1 MVAVNLRFALPLAL
15 LLCAMPTYGQT
26 QGAAQSNPPD
36 LSRQSREAAP
46 ADAKADGVAQL
57 LNRLEQLLQEN
68 NRDEFPS
75 LLSTPDITGAEAEQA
90 TDDLFSYETVHA
102 AVKERDRT
110 ALEGSLPGDGYAVI
124 VEVMTETA
132 ARARVL
138 TARLDVRRLR
148 GGAADSWRIAAIT
161 RLTFVQGL
169 YRLRLDASTQ
179 YTAREFTIRAQD
191 VQFTLHSGSVFQ
203 VLSGEGVTVGP
214 FLLGASKP
222 VHILTSAAT
231 VRRIINMTAVAAANA
246 NLQ

>member
-46 ADAKADGVAQL
+46 ADAKADGIAQL
-57 LNRLEQLLQEN
+57 LNRLEQLLQQN

-90 TDDLFSYETVHA
+90 TDDLFSYETIRA
-102 AVKERDRT
+102 AVKERDRIP
-110 ALEGSLPGDGYAVI
+110 LEGALPGDGYSII

-138 TARLDVRRLR
+138 TARVDVRRPR
-148 GGAADSWRIAAIT
+148 GGA
-161 RLTFVQGL
+161 
-169 YRLRLDASTQ
+169 
-179 YTAREFTIRAQD
+179 
-191 VQFTLHSGSVFQ
+191 
-203 VLSGEGVTVGP
+203 
-214 FLLGASKP
+214 
-222 VHILTSAAT
+222 
-231 VRRIINMTAVAAANA
+231 
-246 NLQ
+246 